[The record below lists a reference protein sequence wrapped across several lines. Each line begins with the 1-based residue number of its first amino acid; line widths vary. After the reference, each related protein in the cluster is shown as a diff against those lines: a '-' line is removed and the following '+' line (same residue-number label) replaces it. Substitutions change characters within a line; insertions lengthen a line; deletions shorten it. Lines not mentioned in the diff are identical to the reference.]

1 MRVGDSVVV
10 DRTGLAALLSG
21 LVERGFAPIGP
32 VVRDG
37 VIAYGPLRSI
47 DDLPAGWHDEQAP
60 GRYRLTHGGDGALFA
75 YGPSPHSWKASLHP
89 PTIPLWRARRSEA
102 GFEIVECP
110 GAPAPLALFG
120 VRACDLAAIQ
130 AQDRVFLQGVCADPH
145 YRSRREPAFVIA
157 ANCTSAGGTCFCAS
171 LGTGPRARTG
181 FDLALT
187 ELAEEGRHEFVV
199 ETGSARGAELVAGLP
214 SRAASPEDL
223 RAVEDVAD
231 RVSASMGRSLD
242 TLGLREALYA
252 AAESPRWD
260 EIGRRCLSCAN
271 CTMVCPTCFCTTVE
285 DVSDLAGEQAER
297 VRQWDSCFSVEFSY
311 IHGGSVRT
319 SAGARYRQWLTH
331 KLASWHDQ
339 FGGSGCV
346 GCGRCITWCPAGI
359 DFAAEAEAL
368 RRASGTEAAVPS
380 TGAPE
385 EDR

>member
-1 MRVGDSVVV
+1 MRVGDVVVV
-10 DRTGLAALLSG
+10 DRAGLAALLAG
-21 LVERGFAPIGP
+21 LIDRGFEPIGP

-37 VIAYGPLRSI
+37 AIAYGPLRSL

-60 GRYRLTHGGDGALFA
+60 GRYRLARGEDAALFG
-75 YGPSPHSWKASLHP
+75 YGPGPHSWKGSLHP
-89 PTIPLWRARRSEA
+89 PTIPLWRARRTNGGFDVLDASE
-102 GFEIVECP
+102 P
-110 GAPAPLALFG
+110 SRPLALFG
-120 VRACDLAAIQ
+120 VRACDVAAIH
-130 AQDRVFLQGVCADPH
+130 AQDRIFLEGVCADPH
-145 YRSRREPAFVIA
+145 YRSRRESAFVVA

-171 LGTGPRARTG
+171 LGTGPRARSG

-187 ELAEEGRHEFVV
+187 ERIAEGGHEFVLEV
-199 ETGSARGAELVAGLP
+199 GSPRGADLAAALP
-214 SRAASPEDL
+214 SRAASPEDM
-223 RAVEDVAD
+223 RAVEEVAE
-231 RVSASMGRSLD
+231 RVSGAMGRRLD
-242 TLGLREALYA
+242 TSGLREALYA

-271 CTMVCPTCFCTTVE
+271 CTLVCPTCFCTTVE
-285 DVSDLAGEQAER
+285 DVADLAGEEARR
-297 VRQWDSCFSVEFSY
+297 VRLWDSCFSVEFSY

-359 DFAAEAEAL
+359 DMTAEAEAL
-368 RRASGTEAAVPS
+368 RAANEKAAARRA
-380 TGAPE
+380 E